1 MFPANPFL
9 WMSNKPSRFFNREL
23 SWLEFNQRVMK
34 EAADPQNPLLERLKF
49 FCIANS
55 NLDEFFE
62 VRIAGLKQQMES
74 AVVKRSLDGRTATEI
89 YKAASLRIHRMV
101 DDLFRCWREDLRPS
115 LTKNGFCFQEIENLG
130 PNDLMWL
137 KQLFEKNIRPVLT
150 PLSVDPS
157 KAFPLI
163 LNKSLNI
170 IVRVERTRER
180 GLEQR
185 LCIVQIPRVIPRLVQ
200 MPRKNANHEY
210 VFLSDVISYFIDSLF
225 PGNKVLGNWP
235 FRLTRNSELYLGE
248 DDAENLLQAVENELR
263 NRRRGD
269 AVRLEIDH
277 RCPENLV
284 TELLE
289 KLELSAAD
297 LYRVD
302 GPVNPIHLNILLKGD
317 HSPEIR
323 DTPFIAPKAPAFRGR
338 SDIFEVI
345 RHQDVLLHHPYESF
359 DSVVDFLNQAA
370 DDPKVLAIKQ
380 TLYRTGGDRRIVDAL
395 MRAAQNGKQV
405 AVGVELKA
413 RFDEALNIRWAREM
427 EEAGVQVS
435 YGLVNYK
442 VHAKLCLV
450 IRKEEDGLR
459 RYLHMATGN
468 YNPDTARL
476 YTDLGLFTSRENY
489 GEDASNLFNLLT
501 GFCQFQGT
509 KKLVVAP
516 FEFQPV
522 MLDLIKQEARNARTG
537 KPARIIAKM
546 NSLVD
551 KPIIEALYDASKVGV
566 RVDLIVRGICCLRPS
581 VPKLSENITVRSI
594 VDRFLEHSRIFF
606 FENNG
611 NPKVFAGSGDWM
623 YRNFTKRIE
632 VTFPI
637 EDKKIKHRI
646 INEILPLYLK
656 DNVKAHELQP
666 DGTYVQLKPGGGEE
680 ATRSQTQFISI
691 IKATTKGKQR
701 KSRAS
706 DIKLRVI
713 ESPKENESAA

>member
-1 MFPANPFL
+1 MN
-9 WMSNKPSRFFNREL
+9 NKPSLFFNREL

-34 EAADPQNPLLERLKF
+34 EAIDPHNPLLERLKF

-62 VRIAGLKQQMES
+62 VRIAGLKQQIES
-74 AVVKRSLDGRTATEI
+74 AVVKRSMDGRTATEI
-89 YKAASLRIHRMV
+89 FQAASLRIHRMV

-115 LTKNGFCFQEIENLG
+115 LAEKGFCFHEIEDL
-130 PNDLMWL
+130 PSKDLMWL
-137 KQLFEKNIRPVLT
+137 KHLFEKNIRPVLT

-170 IVRVERTRER
+170 IVRVERACKR
-180 GLEQR
+180 GHEQR
-185 LCIVQIPRVIPRLVQ
+185 LCIVQVPRVIPRLVQ
-200 MPRKNANHEY
+200 LPRENTAPEY
-210 VFLSDVISYFIDSLF
+210 VFLSDVISHFIDSLF

-235 FRLTRNSELYLGE
+235 FRLTRNSELYVAE
-248 DDAENLLQAVENELR
+248 DDADNLLQAVENELR

-289 KLELSAAD
+289 KLELTAAD

-323 DTPFIAPKAPAFRGR
+323 DTPFIAPKAQAFQGR

-345 RHQDVLLHHPYESF
+345 RQQDVLLHHPYESF
-359 DSVVDFLNQAA
+359 DSVVDFMHQAA
-370 DDPKVLAIKQ
+370 ADPKVLAIKQ

-405 AVGVELKA
+405 AVSVELKA

-450 IRKEEDGLR
+450 IRKEKDGLR

-468 YNPDTARL
+468 YNPDTSRL
-476 YTDLGLFTSRENY
+476 YTDLGLFTSREDF
-489 GEDASNLFNLLT
+489 GEDASSLFNLLT

-509 KKLVVAP
+509 KKLIVAP
-516 FEFQPV
+516 FEFKTT
-522 MLDLIKQEARNARTG
+522 MLDLIRQETLNAHGG
-537 KPARIIAKM
+537 KSARIIAKM

-551 KPIIEALYDASKVGV
+551 KPVIEALYDASKAGV
-566 RVDLIVRGICCLRPS
+566 LIDLIVRGICCLRPG
-581 VPKLSENITVRSI
+581 VPNLSDNITVRSI

-611 NPKVFAGSGDWM
+611 NPKVFASSGDWM
-623 YRNFTKRIE
+623 YRNFEKRIE

-637 EDKKIKHRI
+637 EDEKIKSRI
-646 INEILPLYLK
+646 INGILPVYLK
-656 DNVKAHELQP
+656 DNVRAHELQT
-666 DGTYVQLKPGGGEE
+666 DGTYVQLKPGGGKKS
-680 ATRSQTQFISI
+680 TRIQFEFISGA
-691 IKATTKGKQR
+691 KVAPRYQKK
-701 KSRAS
+701 KSRVN
-706 DIKLRVI
+706 DMKLRLTQ
-713 ESPKENESAA
+713 SPKENESAA

>member
-1 MFPANPFL
+1 MN
-9 WMSNKPSRFFNREL
+9 NKPSLFFNREL

-34 EAADPQNPLLERLKF
+34 EAIDPHNPLLERLKF

-62 VRIAGLKQQMES
+62 VRIAGLKQQVES
-74 AVVKRSLDGRTATEI
+74 AVVKRSMDGRTATEI
-89 YKAASLRIHRMV
+89 FQAASLRIHRMV

-115 LTKNGFCFQEIENLG
+115 LAQKGFCFHEIEGLP
-130 PNDLMWL
+130 PNDLKWL

-170 IVRVERTRER
+170 IVRVERARQR
-180 GLEQR
+180 GPEQR
-185 LCIVQIPRVIPRLVQ
+185 LCIVQVPRIIPRLVQ
-200 MPRKNANHEY
+200 LPRENAGHEY
-210 VFLSDVISYFIDSLF
+210 VFLSDVISHFIDSLF

-235 FRLTRNSELYLGE
+235 FRLTRNSELYVAE

-284 TELLE
+284 RELLE
-289 KLELSAAD
+289 KLGLTVSD

-302 GPVNPIHLNILLKGD
+302 GPVNPIHLNILLEGD

-323 DTPFIAPKAPAFRGR
+323 DTPFIAPKASAFQGR

-345 RHQDVLLHHPYESF
+345 RHQDVMLHHPYECF
-359 DSVVDFLNQAA
+359 DSVVDFLHQAA

-450 IRKEEDGLR
+450 VRKEEDGLR

-476 YTDLGLFTSRENY
+476 YTDLGLFTSREDF
-489 GEDASNLFNLLT
+489 GEDASSLFNLLT

-509 KKLVVAP
+509 QKLIVAP
-516 FEFQPV
+516 FEFQTM
-522 MLDLIKQEARNARTG
+522 MLDLIRQETSNARAG

-551 KPIIEALYDASKVGV
+551 KPVIEALYDASKAGV
-566 RVDLIVRGICCLRPS
+566 IIDLIVRGICCLRPG
-581 VPKLSENITVRSI
+581 VPKLSDNITVRSI

-611 NPKVFAGSGDWM
+611 NPKVFASSGDWM
-623 YRNFTKRIE
+623 YRNFEKRIE

-637 EDKKIKHRI
+637 EDEKIKSRI
-646 INEILPLYLK
+646 INGILPVYLK

-666 DGTYVQLKPGGGEE
+666 DGTYVQLKPGGGEKSI
-680 ATRSQTQFISI
+680 RSQVEFISGA
-691 IKATTKGKQR
+691 KATPRAQKEE
-701 KSRAS
+701 SRVNNM
-706 DIKLRVI
+706 KLRLTQ
-713 ESPKENESAA
+713 SPRENESAA

>member
-1 MFPANPFL
+1 MRD
-9 WMSNKPSRFFNREL
+9 KPSLFFNREL
-23 SWLEFNQRVMK
+23 SWLKFNQRVMK
-34 EAADPQNPLLERLKF
+34 EAADPHNPLLERLKF

-74 AVVKRSLDGRTATEI
+74 NVVKHSMDGRTATEI
-89 YKAASLRIHRMV
+89 FQAASLRIHQMV
-101 DDLFRCWREDLRPS
+101 DDLFRSWRENLRPA
-115 LTKNGFCFQEIENLG
+115 LAKKGFCFCEIQDLG
-130 PNDLMWL
+130 PEDLVWL
-137 KQLFEKNIRPVLT
+137 EQFFKKSIRPVLT

-157 KAFPLI
+157 KNFPLI

-170 IVRVERTRER
+170 IVRVERSCAR
-180 GLEQR
+180 GSEQR
-185 LCIVQIPRVIPRLVQ
+185 LCIVQVPRVISRLVRL
-200 MPRKNANHEY
+200 PRENVGHEY
-210 VFLSDVISYFIDSLF
+210 VFLSDVISHFIGSLF

-235 FRLTRNSELYLGE
+235 FRLTRNSELYVAE

-277 RCPENLV
+277 RCPKNLV
-284 TELLE
+284 TELLS
-289 KLELSAAD
+289 KLELTNAD
-297 LYRVD
+297 LYRID
-302 GPVNPIHLNILLKGD
+302 GPVNPIHLNILLGGD
-317 HSPEIR
+317 HSPDIR
-323 DTPFIAPKAPAFRGR
+323 DSPFIAPKAPIFRGR
-338 SDIFEVI
+338 SNMFEVI
-345 RHQDVLLHHPYESF
+345 RRQDVLLHHPYESF

-395 MRAAQNGKQV
+395 MRSAQNGKQV

-450 IRKEEDGLR
+450 IRKEKDGLR

-468 YNPDTARL
+468 YNPDTSRL
-476 YTDLGLFTSRENY
+476 YTDLGIFTSREDF
-489 GEDASNLFNLLT
+489 GEDASSLFNLLT
-501 GFCQFQGT
+501 GFCQFQST
-509 KKLVVAP
+509 KKLIVAP
-516 FEFQPV
+516 FEFQPITI
-522 MLDLIKQEARNARTG
+522 DLIRQETANAAAG

-551 KPIIEALYDASKVGV
+551 KPVIEALYDASRAGV
-566 RVDLIVRGICCLRPS
+566 PIDLIVRGICCLRPG
-581 VPKLSENITVRSI
+581 VPKLSDNITVRSI

-623 YRNFTKRIE
+623 YRNFAKRVE
-632 VTFPI
+632 VSFPL
-637 EDKKIKHRI
+637 EDEEIKRRV
-646 INEILPLYLK
+646 INEIFPIYLN
-656 DNVKAHELQP
+656 DNMKAHELQS
-666 DGTYVQLKPGGGEE
+666 DGTYVQLKPGGGEQ
-680 ATRSQTQFISI
+680 AIRSQSEFISI
-691 IKATTKGKQR
+691 AKATTWDQKK
-701 KSRAS
+701 KSEAS
-706 DIKLRVI
+706 DLRLQAI
-713 ESPKENESAA
+713 QSPKENKDAA